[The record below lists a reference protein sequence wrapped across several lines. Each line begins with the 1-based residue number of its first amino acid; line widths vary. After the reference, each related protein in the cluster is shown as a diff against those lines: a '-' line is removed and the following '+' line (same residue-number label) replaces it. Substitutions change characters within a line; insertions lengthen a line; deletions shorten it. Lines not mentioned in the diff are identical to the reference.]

1 MESKPLILK
10 AMNMEKREDMKID
23 FILSVDISLGK
34 DFKESVKNCM
44 DFLEV
49 IKKEYSCNCTLK
61 VNAEQD

>member
-1 MESKPLILK
+1 MERE
-10 AMNMEKREDMKID
+10 NDMEID
-23 FILSVDISLGK
+23 FILSVDLSLGK

-49 IKKEYSCNCTLK
+49 IRKEYSCNCTLK

>member
-1 MESKPLILK
+1 MKKE
-10 AMNMEKREDMKID
+10 NDMGID
-23 FILSVDISLGK
+23 FILSVDLSLGK

-61 VNAEQD
+61 VDAEQD

>member
-1 MESKPLILK
+1 MD
-10 AMNMEKREDMKID
+10 EKKDLEMDL
-23 FILSVDISLGK
+23 ILSVNLSLGK

-44 DFLEV
+44 GFLEV

>member
-1 MESKPLILK
+1 
-10 AMNMEKREDMKID
+10 MEKENDMGID
-23 FILSVDISLGK
+23 FILSVDLSLGK

-61 VNAEQD
+61 VDVEQD

>member
-1 MESKPLILK
+1 MENK
-10 AMNMEKREDMKID
+10 NDMGID
-23 FILSVDISLGK
+23 FILSVDLSLGK

-61 VNAEQD
+61 VDVEQD

>member
-1 MESKPLILK
+1 MKKENDME
-10 AMNMEKREDMKID
+10 ID
-23 FILSVDISLGK
+23 FILSVDLSLGK

-61 VNAEQD
+61 VNVEQD